1 MKLSVIPLPEEEW
14 NNPLVAQAV
23 EDIMIC
29 CRRISKKVGLAT
41 ERRRFAKASDLIETV
56 ALDHMRKRNVN
67 HLELNSEEAITL
79 MNGLESIYSTCTPS
93 FIHPDRID
101 EFLNRVKLEKIAY
114 LHRKRA
120 GLVIILS
127 PFENVPASSPL
138 PIKPHKNESDNQIQ
152 PVSKDAFLND
162 NDCCSNVELIKTIQ
176 EKILEA
182 INTERPFNASA
193 YGHESITETL
203 RTAIYA
209 IQSPTISQRFF
220 ARILSK
226 SSRAVFLRISY
237 DDGSAGGLFPLF
249 SLKKLEIRP
258 KCSVIIKLGLMSIR
272 HSESLDVITDGYLI
286 RNSEMNWQD
295 SYGEQEWFAHQQM
308 MKLVDSLLEIE
319 HSVEIHLYHTGL
331 QPAVVGVYRAVVDQ
345 LKNHRGRVIV
355 VPYFARGGDGF
366 TEVRYVPSEA
376 WY

>member
-1 MKLSVIPLPEEEW
+1 MKLIVIPLPEEEW
-14 NNPLVAQAV
+14 NKPSVAQAV

-29 CRRISKKVGLAT
+29 CRRISKKVDLAT

-56 ALDHMRKRNVN
+56 ALDHMRKRNAN
-67 HLELNSEEAITL
+67 YLELDNEEAIML
-79 MNGLESIYSTCTPS
+79 LNGLERVYSTCTPS
-93 FIHPDRID
+93 FIHPDRIG
-101 EFLNRVKLEKIAY
+101 EFLNCVKLKKIAH
-114 LHRKRA
+114 LRWERA
-120 GLVIILS
+120 GFVVILS

-138 PIKPHKNESDNQIQ
+138 PIKPHKNEKDNQIQ

-162 NDCCSNVELIKTIQ
+162 NDCCSNEELIKKIQ

-182 INTERPFNASA
+182 INAERPFNASA
-193 YGHESITETL
+193 YGHEGITETL

-209 IQSPTISQRFF
+209 IQSPTTFQGFF

-226 SSRAVFLRISY
+226 SSRVQFLRISY

-258 KCSVIIKLGLMSIR
+258 ECSVIIKLGLMSIR

-308 MKLVDSLLEIE
+308 MKLVDALLEIE

-366 TEVRYVPSEA
+366 TEVCYVPSEA